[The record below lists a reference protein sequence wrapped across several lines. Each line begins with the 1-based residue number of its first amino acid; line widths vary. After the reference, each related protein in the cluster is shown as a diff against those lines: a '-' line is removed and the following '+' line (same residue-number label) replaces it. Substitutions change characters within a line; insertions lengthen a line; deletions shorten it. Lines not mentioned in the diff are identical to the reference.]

1 MKDILEDVQLM
12 PDNSSGIFLGIR
24 PILDLNQHIV
34 AYELRLRSDLNV
46 ATEADS
52 QASTRI
58 VIQTFD
64 ELDVAGAL
72 TNKKGYIKVGTDLL
86 LSDLIESLPPRQIVL
101 ELLESIQVDE
111 QIIQR
116 CRKLKTLG
124 FTLALSNYCGD
135 TLVEPLFDIVDIIKI
150 DRQEASAERVKY
162 LKQWPVKLLAGK
174 IENTE
179 QAIQLRELGF
189 DLFQG
194 YSFAH
199 PLELHAEHTD
209 TSKLELMK
217 LLELVLEDAE
227 TQKIESEFK
236 HDPTLIYN
244 LLRLVNSASSGGR
257 YKVGSL
263 KQAIT
268 ILGRQQIQRWLQLLL
283 FVGKSGDMQT
293 PLLELA
299 ATRGK
304 LMELL
309 AISHA
314 RMDRDLHDRAF
325 MTGIMSLLN
334 ILLGMPFQDI
344 FSQVSLA
351 SDVEDAILN
360 QEGKLGKLLLLVKTA
375 ENDDFVAASTILNEL
390 RINPRHLMLAQLE
403 AMRWANSLREEAG

>member
-1 MKDILEDVQLM
+1 MKDILEDNHLM
-12 PDNSSGIFLGIR
+12 PENSPGIFLGIR
-24 PILDLNQHIV
+24 PILDVNQHIV
-34 AYELRLRSDLNV
+34 AYELRLRSDLNM

-52 QASTRI
+52 QASTHAMLQMF
-58 VIQTFD
+58 V
-64 ELDVAGAL
+64 ELDIASAL
-72 TNKKGYIKVGTDLL
+72 ADKKAYIKVDTDLL
-86 LSDLIESLPPRQIVL
+86 FSGLIVSLPPGQIVL
-101 ELLESIQVDE
+101 ELLASIAVDE
-111 QIIQR
+111 QVIRR
-116 CRKLKTLG
+116 CHELKTLG
-124 FTLALSNYCGD
+124 YTLAMSNYCGD
-135 TLVEPLFDIVDIIKI
+135 AQVEPLFDIVDVIKI
-150 DRQEASAERVKY
+150 DQKEASAERVQH
-162 LKQWPVKLLAGK
+162 LKQWPIKLLAAK

-179 QAIQLRELGF
+179 QANQLRGLGF

-217 LLELVLEDAE
+217 LLELVLEDAD

-314 RMDRDLHDRAF
+314 RMDRDLHERAF
-325 MTGIMSLLN
+325 MTGIMSLLD

-360 QEGKLGKLLLLVKTA
+360 QEGRLGKLLLLVITA
-375 ENDDFVAASTILNEL
+375 EQDDFAAASTLLAEM
-390 RINPRHLMLAQLE
+390 RINQL
-403 AMRWANSLREEAG
+403 LGKVIL